1 MQCTSSQGPCSKLR
15 PYSILVVWD
24 EQQLVEYFYLPG
36 HARKMAGRMLIRLH
50 NEPDTQVASV
60 SHVIQWQG
68 VLFCFLAK
76 KKKNSDKFQ
85 EIKILSLWKWL
96 AFVFQF
102 FCFFTFQFDDI
113 TCSPS
118 DIPMLKKRTER
129 NTCKP
134 PGYSPSI
141 VAHAVKTNAKSI
153 DYNWGAYIYSKL
165 HLTSSYGCLW
175 NMQKPWCCTGS
186 INSHTQ
192 STITRLKYCLINF
205 LVCG

>member
-50 NEPDTQVASV
+50 NEADTQVASV

-85 EIKILSLWKWL
+85 EIKILSL
-96 AFVFQF
+96 
-102 FCFFTFQFDDI
+102 
-113 TCSPS
+113 
-118 DIPMLKKRTER
+118 
-129 NTCKP
+129 
-134 PGYSPSI
+134 
-141 VAHAVKTNAKSI
+141 
-153 DYNWGAYIYSKL
+153 
-165 HLTSSYGCLW
+165 
-175 NMQKPWCCTGS
+175 
-186 INSHTQ
+186 
-192 STITRLKYCLINF
+192 
-205 LVCG
+205 